1 MSDDEASDLDI
12 PKGKQAN
19 GHRPVGLLPSIFAPG
34 LDSPAADIGDL
45 PFDVDS
51 RLAAVVRLTSTIPE
65 DTYSAPLLGT
75 EREGSAILL
84 DEEGLALTIGYLVLE
99 ARTVMLENEHGVPVP
114 AEIVAY
120 DYDTGFGLVRAIE
133 PLGLPAMPVGRSA
146 DLEERDTVLVAAH
159 GGRAAAVAAEV
170 VSRRPFAGYWEY
182 MLDEAIFTAPPHPNW
197 GGAALIGMDGRLQGL
212 GSLYVEDARPSA
224 PGSKGNM
231 FVPIDLLRPIFG
243 DLLRNGKSEDP
254 PNPWL
259 GMFTAEAMG
268 QLHVVHLADG
278 GPAQKAG
285 IKDGDVVL
293 KVAGAMVSD
302 LIDFYRRLWSQGPA
316 GTAVTLTMLRESTA
330 FEITITSAA
339 RSDFMRMQER

>member
-1 MSDDEASDLDI
+1 MSDGSANELDI

-19 GHRPVGLLPSIFAPG
+19 GHRPVGLLPTIFAPS
-34 LDSPAADIGDL
+34 LDAAPADIGDL

-84 DEEGLALTIGYLVLE
+84 DDEGLALTIGYLVLE

-133 PLGLPAMPVGRSA
+133 PLGLPVMPVGRSE
-146 DLEERDTVLVAAH
+146 DLSVQDGVLIASF
-159 GGRAAAVAAEV
+159 GGRSAAVTAEV
-170 VSRRPFAGYWEY
+170 VSKRPFAGYWEY

-212 GSLYVEDARPSA
+212 GSLYVEDARPNA

-231 FVPIDLLRPIFG
+231 FVPIDLLRPIFS
-243 DLLRNGKSEDP
+243 DLLRHGRTEGP
-254 PNPWL
+254 ARPWL

-268 QLHVVHLADG
+268 QLHVVHLAEG
-278 GPAQKAG
+278 GPAKQSG
-285 IKDGDVVL
+285 IQDGDVVL
-293 KVAGAMVSD
+293 KVAGHLVTD
-302 LIDFYRRLWSQGPA
+302 LIDYYRHVWALGAA
-316 GTAVTLTMLRESTA
+316 GTPVTLTMLRESTA
-330 FEITITSAA
+330 FEVTVTSAN
-339 RSDFMRMQER
+339 RSDFMRMRER